1 MLNKKIISEKMS
13 QNNGNLEKDIE
24 KFVKFLIYKFCQIVV
39 QSRLG
44 EKLQTSCRPAAT
56 TNSCWFNIQIQ
67 EHPIVQAETKN
78 ALNLQPNESIFSRL
92 PISIEISLRTV
103 DDDKMVLEVWTL
115 DQSCLLEKENQQI
128 KTAQTIYN
136 RMTVLLKSLITL
148 TRSTPAYKLSRR
160 QSPDSYGIYYRIYV
174 ATPPQTHSLGD
185 NFKTVRIGQIGTLS
199 GTLNITVAYRTK
211 MTISPTKAEI
221 PNSIMVKSDHFV
233 KDISPKRNHLTTPV
247 IDISK
252 PMRPG
257 PFVDTL
263 KLKQYSEQD
272 YILPEESP
280 FSWIIRKKDGSIDYS
295 VLTTVS
301 SNSNDSSEENNNM
314 KNFEVINDS
323 PAKSLF
329 VPAEIP
335 PKQDS
340 QTSSK
345 SDLNLEK
352 SLMKELHFPFA
363 TSNNHIGELAKFYRD
378 CYNAPQLHNWED
390 ADEEDLE
397 KSEIQSS
404 NQPVDELTKQLQ
416 AFEICLDN
424 YDKMLSSLASS
435 KSSTTSA

>member
-1 MLNKKIISEKMS
+1 MS
-13 QNNGNLEKDIE
+13 QSNGNLEKDIE
-24 KFVKFLIYKFCQIVV
+24 KFVKFLIYKFCNVVV

-44 EKLQTSCRPAAT
+44 EKLETQCIPNATS
-56 TNSCWFNIQIQ
+56 NGWFNIHIQ
-67 EHPIVQAETKN
+67 EHPNIQAETKN
-78 ALNLQPNESIFSRL
+78 ALNIQPNESIFSRL
-92 PISIEISLRTV
+92 PISIEISLKTI

-115 DQSCLLEKENQQI
+115 DQSKLGEKESQQI
-128 KTAQTIYN
+128 KTAQSIYN

-174 ATPPQTHSLGD
+174 APPQTHALGD
-185 NFKTVRIGQIGTLS
+185 GFKTVRIGQIGTLS
-199 GTLNITVAYRTK
+199 GTLNVTVAYRTK
-211 MTISPTKAEI
+211 MTISPTKVEI
-221 PNSIMVKSDHFV
+221 PNPIMVKSDHFV
-233 KDISPKRNHLTTPV
+233 KDVSPKRNHLTTPV

-252 PMRPG
+252 PMKPG
-257 PFVDTL
+257 PFVDTS

-280 FSWIIRKKDGSIDYS
+280 FSWIIRKKDGTIDYS

-301 SNSNDSSEENNNM
+301 SNSFSEENNNNT

-329 VPAEIP
+329 VPSEISP
-335 PKQDS
+335 V
-340 QTSSK
+340 TTTSK

-352 SLMKELHFPFA
+352 SLMKELSFPFA
-363 TSNNHIGELAKFYRD
+363 TTNNHIGELAKFYRD
-378 CYNAPQLHNWED
+378 CYNAPQLHNWEEE

-397 KSEIQSS
+397 TPFKETSS
-404 NQPVDELTKQLQ
+404 QQPVDELTKQLQ

-424 YDKMLSSLASS
+424 YEKMLSSLGSS